1 MRKMEKP
8 SPTESP
14 LFPLL
19 FEFDP
24 KPAEEILTAWGGI
37 PLVVQAFR
45 SLGLP
50 GSVKQHL
57 AVKERQRGYDEAT
70 FVENFV
76 VLNAVGG
83 ECLDDFERLRA
94 DPGLG
99 ELLGHEVPSPEA
111 ARKFLY
117 AFHEEAPTKDHEV
130 ISRCWRCRRRWTRC
144 WPMSFEMGM
153 YRHRWLR

>member
-99 ELLGHEVPSPEA
+99 ELLGHEVLVQLDQQVRGLVDGEA
-111 ARKFLY
+111 AAAAVYKLLDVLVGKVKV
-117 AFHEEAPTKDHEV
+117 AAQ
-130 ISRCWRCRRRWTRC
+130 
-144 WPMSFEMGM
+144 
-153 YRHRWLR
+153 